1 MIISTGHNQVKPLT
15 IPNSTVRSMKHRGGG
30 NPTCTDS
37 PTVST
42 LSVLVVKHDKTILHS
57 KVSLNLGYLFL
68 IWEIRIYIYAEFAD
82 MWVLNLL
89 ICV

>member
-1 MIISTGHNQVKPLT
+1 MHRLT
-15 IPNSTVRSMKHRGGG
+15 NSV
-30 NPTCTDS
+30 D
-37 PTVST
+37 
-42 LSVLVVKHDKTILHS
+42 SVLVVKHDKTILHS